1 MIKLTIN
8 ACTRLNHI
16 THKTRHIIHGMIT
29 EPHQFL
35 FMLCPDMTHAKA
47 AIRASMIPHAQK
59 YIPGRYYIPS

>member
-1 MIKLTIN
+1 MVELTIHSS
-8 ACTRLNHI
+8 TWLNNV
-16 THKTRHIIHGMIT
+16 THETGHIIHGMIT